1 MFRVPTHVAFGTGS
15 LDRLPDVVRKLDV
28 SRVVLVHG
36 AGIGTTGWPERVMAL
51 LREADAEVQVYDTV
65 ECNPRDT
72 TVDRI
77 ADLARAKNCE
87 AVIGVGGGSTLD
99 AAKAA
104 AMLATNPGLCRDFE
118 GPERYDNLP
127 LPFIAV
133 PTTCGSGSEVTWVSV
148 INRLDERRKISVK
161 GEAMFPSMALV
172 DPDLLTTLP
181 RSLIA
186 STGADALTHAIEAYA
201 CRASN
206 PLSDALA
213 EKSVALLFEYLE
225 RAVTDISGDHP
236 AREQVMRASL
246 LAGMAFGNAD
256 VASVHCL
263 SESIGGVLPE
273 APHGVANAV
282 LLTAV
287 LRFQIE
293 AVVDRLE
300 GLGATMQPARSE
312 ATGVGSERGAE
323 GFVTALDMLF
333 DSIGIPQFEAL
344 GLAEHEFPLVA
355 ELAQTNG
362 SNASSPR
369 PMTARDYREI
379 LETVAST

>member
-15 LDRLPDVVRKLDV
+15 LDRLPDVMRKLDV
-28 SRVVLVHG
+28 PRVVLVHG
-36 AGIGTTGWPERVMAL
+36 AGIGATSWPERVVAL
-51 LREADAEVQVYDTV
+51 LRKANAEVQVYDTV
-65 ECNPRDT
+65 ESNPRDT

-77 ADLARAKNCE
+77 ADLARAKGCD

-99 AAKAA
+99 AAKGA

-118 GPERYDNLP
+118 GPERYNNLP

-148 INRLDERRKISVK
+148 INRLDQRRKISVK
-161 GEAMFPSMALV
+161 GEAMFPSVALV
-172 DPDLLTTLP
+172 DPDVLTTLP
-181 RSLIA
+181 RHLVA
-186 STGADALTHAIEAYA
+186 STGADALTHAIEAYV

-206 PLSDALA
+206 PVSDALA
-213 EKSVALLFEYLE
+213 EKAIALLFIHLE
-225 RAVTDISGDHP
+225 RAVLDISRDQL

-263 SESIGGVLPE
+263 SESIGGVLPD
-273 APHGVANAV
+273 APHGLANAV

-287 LRFQIE
+287 LRFQME
-293 AVVDRLE
+293 AVMDRLE
-300 GLGATMQPARSE
+300 GLGATIQPARNE
-312 ATGVGSERGAE
+312 ATGVGGERGAE
-323 GFVTALDMLF
+323 GLVTALDRLF
-333 DSIGIPQFEAL
+333 QSIGIPKFETL
-344 GLAEHEFPLVA
+344 GLAEREFPLVA
-355 ELAQTNG
+355 ELAQANG

-369 PMTARDYREI
+369 PMAARDYREI